1 MKSWLVAC
9 RTALRR
15 PGFVAAFALILAL
28 GIGANTAVFSMLDAV
43 LLKPLPYPSP
53 DRLVNVQEASAAK
66 NQRDSLIAPGR
77 LEDWNRM
84 TRAFEA
90 IAGSYTENVTDTSGS
105 EPERLAS
112 LRVTPRFFEVYK
124 AQPLAGRTFN
134 ALEEVAGGPGAAVIS
149 YRFWTRRFNRDP
161 AVIGRRLILGGKGYT
176 ITGVMP
182 SEFSSGATILGFGVD
197 LWVPAQ
203 FYPFMLRQ
211 RAARFLAGV
220 GRMKPGVSTSQ
231 AQDDLARVQRELAV
245 QFPQTDRDWSAVV
258 RDLKEFRVGGYR
270 RALWFVFGAVA
281 LLLLIAVA
289 NIAGL
294 MLTQLHRRA
303 RELAIR
309 SSLGATRGQVIGGV
323 MREVLLMSA
332 AGVGLSC
339 AVAFWIVRATST
351 LTAALPGAVRM
362 AVDWRALVFA
372 AVAGVLA
379 AMICGLLPAVQA
391 TRGDVA
397 GLLAQSGRGGSGGRH
412 HWQRF
417 LVAGQIA
424 LTLLLLAGAGL
435 MLRSYYNLSHVDA
448 GFEPARA
455 LTFHMGAAWNEDRKR
470 IGQLQQD
477 LLDKL
482 RLEPGVEAAGFAN
495 FLPASGATLRFQLAL
510 DGLAQTE
517 GSSAIN
523 VGERGISAG
532 YLQALGAPI
541 LAGHDCPDLRQVRNG
556 PPKALVNR
564 RFVELYGEG
573 QNLVGR
579 TFRWYPTSPDA
590 KPNEI
595 AGVVGDLREDN
606 LQTATVPYVYVCLGP
621 GDWPDPEYVVRTM
634 VNPRAAL
641 LSIRPLVRQ
650 LAPNRA
656 VFALQTLQDALDS
669 TLDQP
674 RLNTRM
680 LTLFAV
686 AAVLLASIGLY
697 GLLTMVVIA
706 RTREIGVRLTLG
718 AAPRQIVAGL
728 LASVA
733 RLLAAGVFA
742 GLLLTAAADRF
753 LRTVL
758 FGVSPLD
765 PLTLGATILLL
776 ASVAALATF
785 APTRRA
791 AKIDPLEAI
800 RSE

>member
-1 MKSWLVAC
+1 MKPWLLAL

-15 PGFVAAFALILAL
+15 PGFFAAVALILAL
-28 GIGANTAVFSMLDAV
+28 GIGANTAVFSMIDAV

-53 DRLVNVQEASAAK
+53 DRLVSVQEASAAK
-66 NQRDSLIAPGR
+66 NQRASLIAPAR

-90 IAGSYTENVTDTSGS
+90 IAGIYSENVTDTSGS
-105 EPERLAS
+105 EPERLAG
-112 LRVTPRFFEVYK
+112 LRVSPRFFEVYR

-134 ALEEVAGGPGAAVIS
+134 SLEEVAGGPGAAVIS
-149 YRFWTRRFNRDP
+149 YRFWTRRYNRDP
-161 AVIGRRLILGGKGYT
+161 GVIGRRLILGGQGYT
-176 ITGVMP
+176 ITGVMA
-182 SEFSSGATILGFGVD
+182 SDFSASVD
-197 LWVPAQ
+197 LWLPAQ
-203 FYPFMLRQ
+203 FSPFLLRQ
-211 RAARFLAGV
+211 RAARFLSGV
-220 GRMKPGVSTSQ
+220 GRMKSGVSISQ
-231 AQDDLARVQRELAV
+231 AQDDLSRVQHELGA
-245 QFPQTDRDWSAVV
+245 QYPQTDRDWSAVV
-258 RDLKEFRVGGYR
+258 GDLKEFRVGGYR
-270 RALWFVFGAVA
+270 RALWFVFGAVG

-309 SSLGATRGQVIGGV
+309 SSLGATRGQVVGGV
-323 MREVLLMSA
+323 MREVVLLSA

-339 AVAFWIVRATST
+339 AVAFWIVRATPT

-362 AVDWRALVFA
+362 SVDWRALVFA
-372 AVAGVLA
+372 AFAGVLA

-397 GLLAQSGRGGSGGRH
+397 ALLAQSGRGGSGGRH
-412 HWQRF
+412 HWQRV

-435 MLRSYYNLSHVDA
+435 MLRSYRNLSHVDA

-455 LTFHMGAAWNEDRKR
+455 LTFHMGAAWDEDRKR
-470 IGQLQQD
+470 VGQLQQE
-477 LLDKL
+477 LLDTL
-482 RLEPGVEAAGFAN
+482 RLQPGVEAAGFAN
-495 FLPASGATLRFQLAL
+495 FLPASGATLRYQITL
-510 DGLAQTE
+510 DGLAQKE
-517 GSSAIN
+517 GGAIN
-523 VGERGISAG
+523 VGERSISAG

-541 LAGHDCPDLRQVRNG
+541 VAGQDCPDLRQVRAG
-556 PPKALVNR
+556 LPKALVNR
-564 RFVELYGEG
+564 RFVELYGDG

-579 TFRWYPTSPDA
+579 SFRWYQNPVNS
-590 KPNEI
+590 KPGEI
-595 AGVVGDLREDN
+595 VGIVGDLREDN
-606 LQTATVPYVYVCLGP
+606 LQTATVPYVYVCLGA
-621 GDWPDPEYVVRTM
+621 GDWPDPEYVVRTL

-650 LAPNRA
+650 LAPQRA
-656 VFALQTLQDALDS
+656 VFALRTLQDALDS

-674 RLNTRM
+674 RLNTGM
-680 LTLFAV
+680 LSLFAV

-697 GLLTMVVIA
+697 GLLTLVVIA

-718 AAPRQIVAGL
+718 AAPRQIVAHL
-728 LASVA
+728 LYGVG
-733 RLLAAGVFA
+733 RLLAAGVCA
-742 GLLLTAAADRF
+742 GLLLIAAADRF
-753 LRTVL
+753 LRTL
-758 FGVSPLD
+758 LYGVSPLD

-776 ASVAALATF
+776 ATVAALATF

-800 RSE
+800 RAE